1 MKSRYLLPILLLGV
15 LPLLSLLVA
24 SQGES
29 KAVKPS
35 TPTTDSPRFDDLVR
49 ADFFAGMA
57 GDQARF
63 ERAMQLCETTLAKN
77 PEHAEA
83 MVWHGSGLLFRS
95 GQIAQKKDFEQS
107 GILFQNGLDEMDRA
121 VALAPDN
128 PSVLLP
134 QGATLLSVSAA
145 APLPPELSKRLLQKG
160 VQDFEKVLKLQAP
173 YFATLPLHARGEL
186 LSGLADGW
194 HRLGDENKSREYY
207 QRIVKECAGSPYASN
222 SEMWL
227 KNELPANW
235 HPTCQGCH
243 TK

>member
-15 LPLLSLLVA
+15 LPLFALFA
-24 SQGES
+24 AQQGES
-29 KAVKPS
+29 KGDKHS
-35 TPTTDSPRFDDLVR
+35 TPYAESPRFVDLVR

-83 MVWHGSGLLFRS
+83 MVWHGSGILFRS
-95 GQIAQKKDFEQS
+95 GQAAQKEDFKQS
-107 GILFQNGLDEMDRA
+107 QVLFHNGLDEMDRA

-128 PSVLLP
+128 PAVLLP
-134 QGATLLSVSAA
+134 RGATLLSASM
-145 APLPPELSKRLLQKG
+145 APLPPELSKELLQKG
-160 VQDFEKVLKLQAP
+160 VQDFEKVLKLQAS

-186 LSGLADGW
+186 LWGLAEGW
-194 HRLGDENKSREYY
+194 HRLGDESKSREYL
-207 QRIVKECAGSPYASN
+207 QRIVKECAGSTYASD

-227 KNELPANW
+227 NNKQALKPGPA
-235 HPTCQGCH
+235 CQGCH